1 VDLHAPALCDV
12 EIVAGLRRAVLQRKL
27 TGGRAH
33 EAIHDYLDLPI
44 SRHGHQ
50 QLLIRMLELRANFS
64 AYDATYLALAERL
77 AGDLLTGDERLARA
91 VRDHT
96 EITVLP

>member
-1 VDLHAPALCDV
+1 MLQQTLSG
-12 EIVAGLRRAVLQRKL
+12 ERAS
-27 TGGRAH
+27 
-33 EAIHDYLDLPI
+33 EAIQDYLDLPI
-44 SRHGHQ
+44 TRHGHQ
-50 QLLIRMLELRANFS
+50 QLLMRLLELRANFS

-77 AGDLLTGDERLARA
+77 AGALLTGDERLARA